1 MYRVMVVDDHPI
13 VRDGLVGIIN
23 IHENLEVI
31 ACASDGI
38 EALKVIRGLKDN
50 LPDVI
55 LLDML
60 MPRMNGVEFIDKFN
74 SSSKVIVLSTEIDR
88 YTVMN
93 MLSLGINGYLLK
105 DEDPNEIVN
114 NIEKVLSNDDYVA
127 LSSEVI
133 DEINKNKSKKQLALS
148 DKQIEVLTM
157 VASGL
162 TSKQI
167 GNKLFI
173 TERTV
178 KAHLTEIYTDLN
190 VSNRAQAIAVAIK
203 ENLI

>member
-178 KAHLTEIYTDLN
+178 KAHLTEI
-190 VSNRAQAIAVAIK
+190 
-203 ENLI
+203 

>member
-93 MLSLGINGYLLK
+93 MLSLGINGYL
-105 DEDPNEIVN
+105 
-114 NIEKVLSNDDYVA
+114 
-127 LSSEVI
+127 
-133 DEINKNKSKKQLALS
+133 
-148 DKQIEVLTM
+148 
-157 VASGL
+157 
-162 TSKQI
+162 
-167 GNKLFI
+167 
-173 TERTV
+173 
-178 KAHLTEIYTDLN
+178 
-190 VSNRAQAIAVAIK
+190 RA
-203 ENLI
+203 